1 MVKSYEKDGGKMK
14 VGRQSKII
22 ELITKYEIETQ
33 EELAQRLLEAGYHVT
48 QATISRD
55 IHALNIVKANDGD
68 GHTHYVQLHVTPEHN
83 FERLYQGIH
92 DNVRTIETVQFMNVI
107 KTALNSSYA
116 TILAGMFDELDIP
129 EVVGT
134 LAGNDTLIII
144 SKDNDD
150 AKMVYDLIIQ
160 HMHS

>member
-1 MVKSYEKDGGKMK
+1 
-14 VGRQSKII
+14 
-22 ELITKYEIETQ
+22 
-33 EELAQRLLEAGYHVT
+33 
-48 QATISRD
+48 
-55 IHALNIVKANDGD
+55 LNIVKANDGD

>member
-1 MVKSYEKDGGKMK
+1 MYK
-14 VGRQSKII
+14 RQ
-22 ELITKYEIETQ
+22 LT
-33 EELAQRLLEAGYHVT
+33 EAGVETT

-55 IHALNIVKANDGD
+55 IHALNIVKANDGQ
-68 GHTHYVQLHVTPEHN
+68 GHTYYVQLHLAPEHDFN
-83 FERLYQGIH
+83 RLYQGIH
-92 DNVRTIETVQFMNVI
+92 DNVRTIETVQFLNVV

-144 SKDNDD
+144 SKDNTD
-150 AKMVYDLIIQ
+150 AKLVYNLIAKHINTRIV
-160 HMHS
+160 